1 MPLSPVRFLPP
12 VSRLLVFS
20 DIRQALRDLLQGNV
34 PPEGRRELLSVM
46 KDTLVRGR
54 LALDDLREGV
64 AATRKRLERERSEL
78 ETVKRRKGL
87 AEGIGD
93 TETVT
98 IAARFEAQHAERVAV
113 LERKLE
119 AQESELAL
127 VEREL
132 AEMTQQYRAAAVGVG
147 SGMRSGA
154 VPAADPT
161 AAETETIDDTAA
173 ALNRELD
180 GLNRAQRRAAAEAD
194 AEARLAELKRRMG
207 K

>member
-1 MPLSPVRFLPP
+1 MFRDLRE
-12 VSRLLVFS
+12 
-20 DIRQALRDLLQGNV
+20 ALRDLLQGNV
-34 PPEGRRELLSVM
+34 PPEGRRELLAVM

-64 AATRKRLERERSEL
+64 AATRKRLERERGEL
-78 ETVKRRKGL
+78 ETVQRRRGL

-93 TETVT
+93 TETVG

-132 AEMTQQYRAAAVGVG
+132 AEMTQQYRAAAAGVG

-154 VPAADPT
+154 VPAADPAGLEGT
-161 AAETETIDDTAA
+161 DPLDDTGA

-180 GLNRAQRRAAAEAD
+180 GLHRAQRRAAAEAD
-194 AEARLAELKRRMG
+194 ADARLAELKRRMG